1 MVLNSG
7 GVMSNFSDEI
17 FKALED
23 IKRVSTKEDLSDE
36 QLEVLL
42 LSALL
47 EEEV

>member
-1 MVLNSG
+1 MN
-7 GVMSNFSDEI
+7 NFSDEI

-23 IKRVSTKEDLSDE
+23 IKRVSNKEDLSAE

-42 LSALL
+42 LAALL